1 MDSFNKHAFLKIK
14 FLKHKRLFSLRP
26 DFFSYL
32 HHHCLYFLL
41 LHHSVGIVIDIET
54 DSPAEVLPHVKQ
66 DYSSISEEATQHL
79 NRILDPEAP
88 LQESY
93 PVPLIE
99 SGGKK

>member
-1 MDSFNKHAFLKIK
+1 M
-14 FLKHKRLFSLRP
+14 
-26 DFFSYL
+26 
-32 HHHCLYFLL
+32 
-41 LHHSVGIVIDIET
+41 IDIET
-54 DSPAEVLPHVKQ
+54 DSPAEVLPHVKL